1 MFRCMCVH
9 PCMYYVLICI
19 YYIYVYYMHVS
30 VYVKSKRGIYALK
43 LEVLLLSQKHGN
55 AIISFII

>member
-1 MFRCMCVH
+1 MC
-9 PCMYYVLICI
+9 
-19 YYIYVYYMHVS
+19 VS
-30 VYVKSKRGIYALK
+30 VYVKSKRGIYALI